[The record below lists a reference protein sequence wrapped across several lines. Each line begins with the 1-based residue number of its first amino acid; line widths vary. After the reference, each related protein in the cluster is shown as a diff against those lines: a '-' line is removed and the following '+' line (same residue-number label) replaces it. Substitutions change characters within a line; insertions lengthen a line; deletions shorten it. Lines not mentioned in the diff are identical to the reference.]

1 MTTLVTQADQF
12 GRREPVTA
20 PGLAVTG
27 AERNR
32 ALAGLIAA
40 DGSPLLLPGVSDAIW
55 AKLCAMNGASAV
67 YVSGAGLTNTYY
79 GLADTGLISFP
90 EMLSRVERIV
100 EAVSIPVVVDA
111 DTGYGG
117 LTSVS
122 RTASLL
128 ERAGASAIQIEDQA
142 MPKRCGHFDGKQLV
156 TTSEMQERIDAIV
169 QTRRDPGFLVIGRTD
184 ARATEGIDAAI
195 ERALAYVEAGA
206 DVIFVEAPQ
215 TLEEIKQIPSRIRSV
230 PLLFNVVEGGHSP
243 AISRN
248 ELAALGYRIVLYA
261 NFLLRTTLKAGAE
274 ALHALQ
280 DSPGEQVEDGL
291 LSWEDRQS
299 LVRLPQLDAFED
311 DIRSRWQRT

>member
-1 MTTLVTQADQF
+1 VTS
-12 GRREPVTA
+12 
-20 PGLAVTG
+20 

-32 ALAGLIAA
+32 VLASLIA
-40 DGSPLLLPGVSDAIW
+40 GGGPPLLLPGVSDAIW

-67 YVSGAGLTNTYY
+67 YVSGAGITNTYY

-90 EMLSRVERIV
+90 EMLNHVERIV
-100 EAVSIPVVVDA
+100 EAVTVPVVVDA

-142 MPKRCGHFDGKQLV
+142 SPKRCGHFDGKRV
-156 TTSEMQERIDAIV
+156 VPVAEMQERIDAIV
-169 QTRRDPGFLVIGRTD
+169 QTRRDPGFLVIARTD
-184 ARATEGIDAAI
+184 ARAVEGFEAAM
-195 ERALAYVEAGA
+195 ERAAGYVEAGA

-215 TLEEIKQIPSRIRSV
+215 SLAEIKQIPSLLPSV

-243 AISRN
+243 VVTRN
-248 ELAALGYRIVLYA
+248 ELAVMGYRIVLYA

-274 ALHALQ
+274 ALVALQ
-280 DSPGEQVEDGL
+280 SSADRQLEDGL
-291 LSWEDRQS
+291 LSWKDRQS
-299 LVRLPQLDAFED
+299 LVRLPELDAFED
-311 DIRSRWQRT
+311 DIRSRWQRS

>member
-1 MTTLVTQADQF
+1 MNS
-12 GRREPVTA
+12 
-20 PGLAVTG
+20 

-32 ALAGLIAA
+32 ALTGLIVG
-40 DGSPLLLPGVSDAIW
+40 DGPPLLLPGVSDALW

-67 YVSGAGLTNTYY
+67 YVSGAGVTNTYY

-90 EMLSRVERIV
+90 EMLSHVERIV

-122 RTASLL
+122 RTAALL

-142 MPKRCGHFDGKQLV
+142 IPKRCGHFDGKRLV

-169 QTRRDPGFLVIGRTD
+169 QTRRDPGFLVIARTD
-184 ARATEGIDAAI
+184 ARAVEGIESAIKRAAS
-195 ERALAYVEAGA
+195 YVEAGA
-206 DVIFVEAPQ
+206 DVIFVEAPE
-215 TLEEIKQIPSRIRSV
+215 TLEEIRQIPSQLGSV

-243 AISRN
+243 VISRD

-274 ALHALQ
+274 ALRALQ
-280 DSPGEQVEDGL
+280 GSPGSQLEDGL
-291 LSWEDRQS
+291 LSWADRQS
-299 LVRLPQLDAFED
+299 LVRLPELDAFED
-311 DIRSRWQRT
+311 DIRSRWQST

>member
-1 MTTLVTQADQF
+1 VTSLDQQ
-12 GRREPVTA
+12 GTRGPVAA

-32 ALAGLIAA
+32 VLASLIA
-40 DGSPLLLPGVSDAIW
+40 GGGPPLLLPGVSDAIW
-55 AKLCAMNGASAV
+55 ARLCVMNGASAV
-67 YVSGAGLTNTYY
+67 YVSGAGITNTYY

-90 EMLSRVERIV
+90 EMLSHVERIA
-100 EAVSIPVVVDA
+100 EAVTVPVVVDA

-142 MPKRCGHFDGKQLV
+142 SPKRCGHFDGKRLV
-156 TTSEMQERIDAIV
+156 PVNEMQERVDAIV
-169 QTRRDPGFLVIGRTD
+169 QTRRDPGFLVIARTD
-184 ARATEGIDAAI
+184 ARAVEGFEAAI
-195 ERALAYVEAGA
+195 ERAASYVEAGA

-215 TLEEIKQIPSRIRSV
+215 TVAEIKQIPSLLPSV
-230 PLLFNVVEGGHSP
+230 PLLFNVVEGGRSP
-243 AISRN
+243 VVTRN
-248 ELAALGYRIVLYA
+248 ELAAMGYQIVLYA

-274 ALHALQ
+274 ALIALQ
-280 DSPGEQVEDGL
+280 RSPDEQLEDGV
-291 LSWEDRQS
+291 LSWKDRQS
-299 LVRLPQLDAFED
+299 LVRLPELDAFED

>member
-1 MTTLVTQADQF
+1 VTTPDHPGT
-12 GRREPVTA
+12 REPVTA
-20 PGLAVTG
+20 PGLAVTS

-32 ALAGLIAA
+32 VLAGLIAA
-40 DGSPLLLPGVSDAIW
+40 DGPPLLLPGVSDAIW
-55 AKLCAMNGASAV
+55 AKLCAMNGAAAV
-67 YVSGAGLTNTYY
+67 YVSGAGITNTYY

-90 EMLSRVERIV
+90 EMLAHVERIV
-100 EAVSIPVVVDA
+100 EAVTVPVVVDA

-122 RTASLL
+122 RTAALL

-142 MPKRCGHFDGKQLV
+142 SPKRCGHFYGKRLV

-169 QTRRDPGFLVIGRTD
+169 RTRRDPGFLVIARTD
-184 ARATEGIDAAI
+184 ARAVEGIDAAI
-195 ERALAYVEAGA
+195 ERASRYIEAGA

-215 TLEEIKQIPSRIRSV
+215 TLEEIKQIPSQLGSV

-243 AISRN
+243 VVSRN

-261 NFLLRTTLKAGAE
+261 NFLLRTMLKAGAE
-274 ALHALQ
+274 ALLALQ
-280 DSPGEQVEDGL
+280 DSPGEQLEDGL
-291 LSWEDRQS
+291 LSWQDRQS

-311 DIRSRWQRT
+311 DIRSRWQRA